1 MDNNQNPARGAE
13 FERQAQDIL
22 SEHFGVVL
30 QRACAIPI
38 GYPPLLKEHQF
49 DLATEDLKCVGECK
63 NISWTESGNVPS
75 AKMTSVNQAVF
86 YLTFV
91 SDAKYRFVVMKRDTH
106 PRRQETLAEYY
117 YRTYRHLLG
126 EIFIIEIDIT
136 TKAVKEF
143 GKSS

>member
-1 MDNNQNPARGAE
+1 
-13 FERQAQDIL
+13 
-22 SEHFGVVL
+22 
-30 QRACAIPI
+30 
-38 GYPPLLKEHQF
+38 
-49 DLATEDLKCVGECK
+49 
-63 NISWTESGNVPS
+63 
-75 AKMTSVNQAVF
+75 MTSVNQAVF

>member
-1 MDNNQNPARGAE
+1 MDNSQNPARGAE

-30 QRACAIPI
+30 HRDCAIPI
-38 GYPPLLKEHQF
+38 GDPAKEHRF
-49 DLATEDLKCVGECK
+49 DLASDDRKYIGECK
-63 NISWTESGNVPS
+63 NITWTRTGNMPS
-75 AKMTSVNQAVF
+75 AKMTSVNQAVL
-86 YLTFV
+86 YLTHV
-91 SDAKYRFVVMKRDTH
+91 RDAKYRFVAMRRDTH

-117 YRTYRHLLG
+117 YRTYQHLLG
-126 EIFIIEIDIT
+126 EMLIIEIDIE

>member
-1 MDNNQNPARGAE
+1 MDNSQNPARGAE

-22 SEHFGVVL
+22 SEYFGVAL
-30 QRACAIPI
+30 LRDCAIPI
-38 GYPPLLKEHQF
+38 GEPAKEHRF
-49 DLATEDLKCVGECK
+49 DLGSDDGKYVGECK
-63 NISWTESGNVPS
+63 NITWTRPGHTPS
-75 AKMTSVNQAVF
+75 AKMASMNQAVF

-91 SDAKYRFVVMKRDTH
+91 PTAKYRFVVMKRDTH

-126 EIFIIEIDIT
+126 ETFIIEVDIE